1 MVDGVGE
8 IQLCEDGGKATMTHR
23 IRRVAVLGAG
33 TMGAAIAAH
42 CANAGVEVD
51 LLDIAPDDGDDEN
64 AVVRAGFD
72 RMKKARP
79 AALMSERAADRISL
93 GNFDDDLE
101 RVAEA
106 DWVLEAILERLEPK
120 RELMQRVEGIAKENA
135 IISSNTSGIPLHEI
149 AEGRS
154 EKFGRRFLGTHFFNP
169 PRYLKLLEIIPT
181 EDTDPGVIE
190 LVRDFGERVLGK
202 GGVIAKDT
210 PNFIGNRLGSF
221 TGMQSVTYALENGY
235 GIEEVDVITGP
246 LIGHPRTATF
256 RLNDQVGLDIAVGV
270 AENLLEAVPEDESLE
285 EVKPHPRLREMLE
298 KNLLGNKTGAGFY
311 KRDKRDGKTVFD
323 VLNLETFE
331 HEPAQN
337 PEIPVAREAQEQGDL
352 DARLRF
358 LIEKA
363 DEDRHARYIR
373 DTLLPYMAYTA
384 RRVPEISDTLED
396 VDHAME
402 WGFGHQ
408 TGPFRTWDLL
418 GVGETAE
425 KMEAM
430 GIEVAPWVKD
440 MLEAGNEG
448 FYKRERGREL
458 AYSPVH
464 KEYEPVREDPMV
476 ISLDRLRD
484 EGKEISRN
492 DSASLLDL
500 GDGVLCL
507 EFHTKS
513 NSIDAAIVEMGYE
526 ALRRLEEEDW
536 AGLVIGNGGRN
547 FSVGANLGEVAR
559 AASDGKLD
567 EIGERV
573 AALQDLL
580 MGFRFA
586 PKPVVAAPR
595 GQTLGGGLE
604 ICLHA
609 DRVVAA
615 GETYMGLVEAGVG
628 LIPAGGGTKEL
639 ARRLVSGPL
648 GITPDAT
655 PLPFVQKAFEIIA
668 MARTSSSA
676 LEAQELGFLDEED
689 RVVMNADHLLS
700 AARRE
705 VLDLADGYTPP
716 ERGKNVYAAARTAR
730 AALEIQVKT
739 LQWGGYASEYDGVIA
754 GHTARILTGGELSL
768 PQWVTEEYLLKLE
781 REAFMDLLENEQ
793 THERISHMLETGKPL
808 RN

>member
-1 MVDGVGE
+1 
-8 IQLCEDGGKATMTHR
+8 MTHR

-42 CANAGVEVD
+42 CANAGLEVD
-51 LLDIAPDDGDDEN
+51 LLDIAPEDPAANKNE
-64 AVVRAGFD
+64 VVSAGFD
-72 RMKKARP
+72 RMKNARP
-79 AALMSERAADRISL
+79 AALMSKKVAERLHL
-93 GNFDDDLE
+93 GNFDDDFE

-106 DWVLEAILERLEPK
+106 DWILEAILERLEPK
-120 RELMQRVEGIAKENA
+120 RELMERVENVAKQDA
-135 IISSNTSGIPLHEI
+135 IISSNTSGIPLHQI

-154 EKFGRRFLGTHFFNP
+154 EGFRRRFLGTHFFNP

-181 EDTDPGVIE
+181 GDTEPEVVE
-190 LVRDFGERVLGK
+190 FVRDFGERVLGK

-235 GIEEVDVITGP
+235 EVEEVDAITGP

-270 AENLLEAVPEDESLE
+270 AENLIEAAPEDEAREDLR
-285 EVKPHPRLREMLE
+285 PHPKLKEMLE
-298 KNLLGNKTGAGFY
+298 KNLLGNKSGAGFY
-311 KRDKRDGKTVFD
+311 KRSMRGGETVFE
-323 VLNLETFE
+323 VLDLDTFE
-331 HEPAQN
+331 HHPPET
-337 PEIPVAREAQEQGDL
+337 PEIPIAREAQEQGDL
-352 DARLRF
+352 GARLRF
-358 LIEKA
+358 LVEKA
-363 DEDRHARYIR
+363 DEDRHARYIQ
-373 DTLLPYMAYTA
+373 DTLLPYMAYA
-384 RRVPEISDTLED
+384 SRRVPEISETLED

-418 GVGETAE
+418 GVRETAE

-430 GIEVAPWVKD
+430 GLGVAPWVKD
-440 MLEAGNEG
+440 LLEAGNET
-448 FYKRERGREL
+448 FYMKESGKEL
-458 AYSPVH
+458 AYNPVEG
-464 KEYEPVREDPMV
+464 EYGPVREDPMIV
-476 ISLDRLRD
+476 SLDQLRE

-507 EFHTKS
+507 EFHS
-513 NSIDAAIVEMGYE
+513 RGNSIDAAVVEMGYRALE
-526 ALRRLEEEDW
+526 ALDRDDV
-536 AGLVIGNGGRN
+536 AGLVVGNGGRN
-547 FSVGANLGEVAR
+547 FSVGANVGEIVH
-559 AASDGKLD
+559 AAQNGMLD
-567 EIGERV
+567 QVVKRV
-573 AALQDLL
+573 DAFQGLL

-604 ICLHA
+604 VCLHA

-639 ARRLVSGPL
+639 ARRLISRPL

-655 PLPFVQKAFEIIA
+655 PLPFVQKAFETIA
-668 MARTSSSA
+668 MARTSLSA
-676 LEAQELGFLDEED
+676 LEAQELGFLDEDD

-705 VLDLADGYTPP
+705 VLDLADGYAPP
-716 ERGKNVYAAARTAR
+716 QRGNNVYAAGKMAR
-730 AALEIQVKT
+730 AALDVQVKT
-739 LQWGGYASEYDGVIA
+739 LQWGRFASDYDGVVA
-754 GHTARILTGGELSL
+754 GHAARVLTGGDLSL
-768 PQWVTEEYLLKLE
+768 PQWVSEEYLLKLE
-781 REAFMDLLENEQ
+781 KKAFLDLLKNEK